1 MQDNKIA
8 FDSENKEYSEKVL
21 SLALELGKSMVQCG
35 AEINR
40 VEETVRRIGFAYGMN
55 RTEVFSI
62 ISMVYA
68 TVIDK
73 NGKTHTQMR
82 RIYSYAPNFD
92 RLEQLNSLSRKICSE
107 VPDIDEAAAELK
119 SLFVKKNPFRP
130 TVCLGYIIGAMGF
143 TVFFG
148 GTLWDAVAASPIALV
163 IYLMN
168 AYIKS
173 TGVNRLFYTALSS
186 FVAGFLALIFVH
198 YGFGENANMIMIGDI
213 MLIIPGLMLVN
224 SVREM
229 LCGDL
234 MSGLLRLLES
244 VILAMAIACGFAVAI
259 IIGGR
264 VF

>member
-1 MQDNKIA
+1 MQDNKTLT
-8 FDSENKEYSEKVL
+8 ENENNINSEKVL
-21 SLALELGKSMVQCG
+21 SFALDLGKSMVECG

-40 VEETVRRIGFAYGMN
+40 VEETVKHVCFAYGMKSIN
-55 RTEVFSI
+55 VFSI
-62 ISMVYA
+62 VSMIYA
-68 TVIDK
+68 TIIDS
-73 NGKTHTQMR
+73 NGRTHTQMR

-92 RLEQLNSLSRKICSE
+92 RLEQLNALSRKICAT
-107 VPDIDEAAAELK
+107 VPDIEDAAKELK
-119 SLFVKKNPFRP
+119 ALFVKKNPFRP
-130 TVCLGYIIGAMGF
+130 TVCLGYIIAAMGF

-148 GTLWDAVAASPIALV
+148 GTLWDAVASAPIALV

-186 FVAGFLALIFVH
+186 AVAGFLALAFVN
-198 YGFGENANMIMIGDI
+198 YGFGENAGMIMIGDI

-229 LCGDL
+229 LCGDI

-244 VILAMAIACGFAVAI
+244 VIIALAIACGFAVAI
-259 IIGGR
+259 ITAGKI
-264 VF
+264 F

>member
-1 MQDNKIA
+1 MQDNKTLT
-8 FDSENKEYSEKVL
+8 ENENNINSEKVL
-21 SLALELGKSMVQCG
+21 AFALDLGKSMVECG

-40 VEETVRRIGFAYGMN
+40 VEETVKHVCFAYGMKSIN
-55 RTEVFSI
+55 VFSI
-62 ISMVYA
+62 VSMIYA
-68 TVIDK
+68 TIIDSE
-73 NGKTHTQMR
+73 GKTHTQMR

-92 RLEQLNSLSRKICSE
+92 RLEQLNALSRKICAT
-107 VPDIDEAAAELK
+107 VPDIEDAAKELK
-119 SLFVKKNPFRP
+119 ALFVKKNPFRP
-130 TVCLGYIIGAMGF
+130 TVCLSYIIAAMGF

-148 GTLWDAVAASPIALV
+148 GTLWDAVASAPIALV

-186 FVAGFLALIFVH
+186 AVAGFLALAFVN
-198 YGFGENANMIMIGDI
+198 YGFGENAGMIMIGDI

-229 LCGDL
+229 LCGDI

-244 VILAMAIACGFAVAI
+244 VIIALAIACGFAVAI
-259 IIGGR
+259 ITAGKI
-264 VF
+264 F

>member
-8 FDSENKEYSEKVL
+8 VDSKNNEHAEKVL
-21 SLALELGKSMVQCG
+21 SLALDLGKSMVQCG

-62 ISMVYA
+62 ISMIYA
-68 TVIDK
+68 TVIQKD
-73 NGKTHTQMR
+73 GKTHTQMR

-92 RLEQLNSLSRKICSE
+92 RLEQLNALSRKICST
-107 VPDIDEAAAELK
+107 VPDIDEATREYR
-119 SLFVKKNPFRP
+119 SLFKKKNPFRP
-130 TVCLGYIIGAMGF
+130 TVCLGYIIAAMGF

-168 AYIKS
+168 AYIKA
-173 TGVNRLFYTALSS
+173 TGVNRLFFTALTSAI
-186 FVAGFLALIFVH
+186 AGFLAHVFVNF
-198 YGFGENANMIMIGDI
+198 GFGENANMIMIGDI
-213 MLIIPGLMLVN
+213 MLMIPGLMLVN

-229 LCGDL
+229 LCGDI

-244 VILAMAIACGFAVAI
+244 IIIAVAIACGFAVAI
-259 IIGGR
+259 IAAGKI
-264 VF
+264 F

>member
-1 MQDNKIA
+1 MQDNKA
-8 FDSENKEYSEKVL
+8 GKEVVQNDFNEKVL
-21 SLALELGKSMVQCG
+21 SLALDLGKSMVQCG

-40 VEETVRRIGFAYGMN
+40 VEETVRRVCFAYGLS

-73 NGKTHTQMR
+73 QGKTHTQMR

-92 RLEQLNSLSRKICSE
+92 RLEQLNALSRKICAT
-107 VPDIDEAAAELK
+107 VPDLDEASEELR
-119 SLFVKKNPFRP
+119 SLFVKKKPFRP
-130 TVCLGYIIGAMGF
+130 TVCLGYVVAAMGF

-148 GTLWDAVAASPIALV
+148 GTMLDAVASAPIALV

-168 AYIKS
+168 AYIKA
-173 TGVNRLFYTALSS
+173 TGVNRLFFTALSS
-186 FVAGFLALIFVH
+186 AVAGFLALLFVNF
-198 YGFGENANMIMIGDI
+198 GFGQNANMIMIGDV
-213 MLIIPGLMLVN
+213 MLLIPGLMLVN

-229 LCGDL
+229 LCGDI

-244 VILAMAIACGFAVAI
+244 VIIAMAIACGFAVAI
-259 IIGGR
+259 ITGNKI
-264 VF
+264 F

>member
-1 MQDNKIA
+1 MQDNKID
-8 FDSENKEYSEKVL
+8 FDCENNVNSEKVL
-21 SLALELGKSMVQCG
+21 SFALDLGKSMVECG

-40 VEETVRRIGFAYGMN
+40 VEETVKHVCFAYGMKSIN
-55 RTEVFSI
+55 VFSI
-62 ISMVYA
+62 VSMIYA
-68 TVIDK
+68 TIIDSE
-73 NGKTHTQMR
+73 GRTHTQMR

-92 RLEQLNSLSRKICSE
+92 RLEQLNALSRKICAT
-107 VPDIDEAAAELK
+107 VPDIEGSAKELK
-119 SLFVKKNPFRP
+119 ALFVKKNPFRP
-130 TVCLGYIIGAMGF
+130 TVCLGYIIAAMGF

-148 GTLWDAVAASPIALV
+148 GTLWDAVASAPIALV

-186 FVAGFLALIFVH
+186 AVAGFLALTFVN
-198 YGFGENANMIMIGDI
+198 YGFGENAGMIMIGDI

-229 LCGDL
+229 LCGDI

-244 VILAMAIACGFAVAI
+244 VIIALAIACGFAVAI
-259 IIGGR
+259 ITAGKI
-264 VF
+264 F

>member
-1 MQDNKIA
+1 MQDNKMLTE
-8 FDSENKEYSEKVL
+8 SENSGYSEKVL
-21 SLALELGKSMVQCG
+21 SFALDLGKSMVQCG

-40 VEETVRRIGFAYGMN
+40 VEETVRRVCFAYGMKS
-55 RTEVFSI
+55 THVFSI

-68 TVIDK
+68 TVIEK
-73 NGKTHTQMR
+73 SGRTHTQMR
-82 RIYSYAPNFD
+82 RIYSYAANFD
-92 RLEQLNSLSRKICSE
+92 RLEQLNSLSRKICRE
-107 VPDIDEAAAELK
+107 VPDIDEAAEELSK
-119 SLFVKKNPFRP
+119 LFVVKNPFRP
-130 TVCLGYIIGAMGF
+130 TVCLGYLIAAMAF

-148 GTLWDAVAASPIALV
+148 GTMWDAVASAPIALV

-186 FVAGFLALIFVH
+186 FVAGFLALTFVN

-229 LCGDL
+229 LCGDI

-244 VILAMAIACGFAVAI
+244 VILSMAIACGFAVAI
-259 IIGGR
+259 IIGEGI
-264 VF
+264 F